1 MDDETIVC
9 RCEDI
14 TYQEVVDTVDEGYT
28 TLDEIKRKL
37 RCGMGPCQGRTCMR
51 LIARIIKEKTG
62 RHLDEILMPAS
73 RPPEKPVPLGIF
85 ASYEVG
91 SKNARNCKRSEQFRS
106 IFGGKDE

>member
-14 TYQEVVDTVDEGYT
+14 TYKEVVDAVEEGYT

-51 LIARIIKEKTG
+51 LIARIIREKTG
-62 RHLDEILMPAS
+62 RHLDEILMPTS

-85 ASYEVG
+85 ASYEIA

-106 IFGGKDE
+106 IFGGEDD